1 MSGASR
7 LHRDKLARFTSP
19 ELEKEFGRLVAPGRL
34 PAGNRN
40 KAYVE
45 LEPLRTIVRDRV
57 RVDNPCAEFFRYR
70 KTSTPTPKSSV
81 IASLESTPYL
91 YTWTEHRSAVR
102 RCFLTSVCETSAPN
116 GNFSELAV
124 GPTNVA
130 SLRNSTIRIATGH
143 CATTVLARYLIAV
156 PIARQATK
164 PLVSTAKPRVN
175 HEVGY
180 CNAAHFAETGQAAD
194 DVDDFSTCELE
205 PL

>member
-1 MSGASR
+1 MPDRRTGLTGFYGAEVCN
-7 LHRDKLARFTSP
+7 T
-19 ELEKEFGRLVAPGRL
+19 E
-34 PAGNRN
+34 RN
-40 KAYVE
+40 SAI
-45 LEPLRTIVRDRV
+45 PSD
-57 RVDNPCAEFFRYR
+57 
-70 KTSTPTPKSSV
+70 
-81 IASLESTPYL
+81 AS
-91 YTWTEHRSAVR
+91 
-102 RCFLTSVCETSAPN
+102 
-116 GNFSELAV
+116 V

-194 DVDDFSTCELE
+194 DVDDFSTCDLE